1 MRIIQP
7 IIHKVLHSGYHE
19 ETHLDDKS
27 FHLLLEIQ
35 KVLSVFE
42 PIADD
47 EARKIWLEIPRGTAV
62 EWKAFDDEMCGYSDD
77 EDDNLLSYQE
87 TLDEYYP
94 RETEWFFL
102 VTSTYR
108 ENTFLKISDRCS
120 EYVIMTNRDL
130 ERKGY
135 DSDLT
140 WFLYPL
146 LELVKTRVAEIVKS
160 PDAYY
165 QHIETALPYRQRSG
179 KIRSCDLNAITKT
192 KKIDIED
199 KEKAISI
206 MKELI
211 RRKKVYETAGET
223 NDLPLDYWDRNNVP
237 APFEA
242 MTIRLFCKY
251 YRIANEL
258 FWSDSESDDYKKHQ
272 EIHDE
277 VEYYEHS
284 RIHQKLGDYDFD
296 NVEDYEKFAK
306 DHYGELGFSRM
317 NVGSTNYYVKGKW
330 LLTFGISYSAYV
342 DTGLKIAMALF
353 ESGAPFIYYDAETT
367 LHVLEETGW
376 VRLEP
381 HVFHDYLQGGDDEG
395 VFPLPFDEFCDGENE
410 ISQEEFKQIIEKA
423 VWSPDV
429 KLVIDRTVPLE
440 NGIYDLVRDEVN
452 NPMTVSQV
460 RHLIEQRFKTYLSVE
475 RIDGRVGY
483 YYIPPRRNNEYVPAD
498 KDRQYYATF
507 NEAMT
512 ALILKF
518 NEINREQ

>member
-179 KIRSCDLNAITKT
+179 KIRSRDLNAIIKA
-192 KKIDIED
+192 KQIDGGD
-199 KEKAISI
+199 KEKAICI
-206 MKELI
+206 VKELI
-211 RRKKVYETAGET
+211 RRKEVYESAKDIK
-223 NDLPLDYWDRNNVP
+223 DLPSDYWNQHGVP
-237 APFEA
+237 AF
-242 MTIRLFCKY
+242 
-251 YRIANEL
+251 
-258 FWSDSESDDYKKHQ
+258 
-272 EIHDE
+272 
-277 VEYYEHS
+277 
-284 RIHQKLGDYDFD
+284 
-296 NVEDYEKFAK
+296 
-306 DHYGELGFSRM
+306 
-317 NVGSTNYYVKGKW
+317 YVS
-330 LLTFGISYSAYV
+330 F
-342 DTGLKIAMALF
+342 
-353 ESGAPFIYYDAETT
+353 
-367 LHVLEETGW
+367 
-376 VRLEP
+376 
-381 HVFHDYLQGGDDEG
+381 
-395 VFPLPFDEFCDGENE
+395 
-410 ISQEEFKQIIEKA
+410 QIIL
-423 VWSPDV
+423 V
-429 KLVIDRTVPLE
+429 KIFL
-440 NGIYDLVRDEVN
+440 
-452 NPMTVSQV
+452 
-460 RHLIEQRFKTYLSVE
+460 FKLFIFDYHHAESFLSSS
-475 RIDGRVGY
+475 
-483 YYIPPRRNNEYVPAD
+483 
-498 KDRQYYATF
+498 
-507 NEAMT
+507 
-512 ALILKF
+512 
-518 NEINREQ
+518 